1 MFSRS
6 RGADFGKASALPF
19 LLPELTNTHAP
30 YPSPPFFDM
39 TPLRHPSR
47 HGAIPISTLGPVLIT
62 SPHPDDETLG
72 CGGLIARCA
81 EIACPVSVLSMTNGE
96 GSHPGDTS
104 WQEKLGDIRKREQH
118 LALEA
123 LGLKKPDIISLA
135 LSDGGMEQLTGTMYA
150 RVVAVIQDVIQSRRI
165 STVFVPAID
174 DRHADHQQT
183 ARLLAEAVSTL
194 SVAHFFSYQIWP
206 PEERPA
212 QVTAN
217 EVGYRLNISD
227 IVGVK
232 RRAISMHRSQLAPI
246 DSAHP
251 EGFRMPQE
259 LLKEKLKAHESY
271 ALVGD
276 VPAWCG
282 RLNEEAI
289 LPQYHLTESPG

>member
-1 MFSRS
+1 MEQ
-6 RGADFGKASALPF
+6 AVSAQRKY
-19 LLPELTNTHAP
+19 HVAP
-30 YPSPPFFDM
+30 SHDLKLACCHF
-39 TPLRHPSR
+39 H
-47 HGAIPISTLGPVLIT
+47 HGAIPLSTLGPVLIA

-96 GSHPGDTS
+96 GSHPGDTA
-104 WQEKLGDIRKREQH
+104 WQEKLGNIRKREQH
-118 LALEA
+118 RALKA
-123 LGLKKPDIISLA
+123 LGLKEPDIISLG
-135 LSDGGMEQLTGTMYA
+135 LSDGGMEQLTGAMYE
-150 RVVAVIQDVIQSRRI
+150 RVVAVIQDVIQSRSIR
-165 STVFVPAID
+165 TVFVPAID

-183 ARLLAEAVSTL
+183 ARFVTEAVATL

-206 PEERPA
+206 PEQRPT

-217 EVGYRLNISD
+217 EVEYCLNISD

-232 RRAISMHRSQLAPI
+232 HRAIRKHQSQLAPI
-246 DSAHP
+246 DSAHT

-271 ALVGD
+271 ALVRD
-276 VPAWCG
+276 MPAWCG

-289 LPQYHLTESPG
+289 LPQ